1 VEFFRQGGFRWGI
14 CGRRERV
21 RVRGEPW
28 KARVS
33 YLWSDRAESAGGP
46 AGARKKEVHR
56 TVRAGGCNGA
66 RRDDEW
72 VPHAVTLL
80 PSAMRQK
87 KRTGQLAHA

>member
-1 VEFFRQGGFRWGI
+1 
-14 CGRRERV
+14 
-21 RVRGEPW
+21 VRGEPW

-33 YLWSDRAESAGGP
+33 YLWSDRAESAGGL